1 LHALVSIELVV
12 VLVEKR
18 MHSKLQEVAPVHQLG
33 DGHHLETGHLLSG
46 GGSDKEPRRKTS
58 KHNTVRINID
68 YNLVEPRRRPALVS
82 K

>member
-1 LHALVSIELVV
+1 MHALVSIELVV

-46 GGSDKEPRRKTS
+46 GGSDKE
-58 KHNTVRINID
+58 VRFGYFWISTEQLN
-68 YNLVEPRRRPALVS
+68 NLNQ
-82 K
+82 